1 MYHSKKSIPHGIVQT
16 LIPYWIL
23 IISSGIFHIS
33 NIQLRM
39 INIPCGIRACSIP
52 CGIISFKVYSPVV
65 TLVCRLVPAA
75 VVVVEAVDV
84 VPPLG
89 EVVWYQLV
97 PGILL
102 QSHKMSVHAL

>member
-1 MYHSKKSIPHGIVQT
+1 M
-16 LIPYWIL
+16 
-23 IISSGIFHIS
+23 
-33 NIQLRM
+33 
-39 INIPCGIRACSIP
+39 
-52 CGIISFKVYSPVV
+52 YSPVV